1 MALAYLS
8 QSLADIERT
17 ETMSSSISHLSS
29 QSNSACL
36 TIFRCLFPHG
46 LCTVS
51 RKMQWR
57 RLGRTYEHLNLCDK
71 VEIVRRRTSQRRTCR
86 PRVITGTGGVELIP
100 ASMASSKSRG
110 LASTTIVRISQCL
123 VAHPPTCGEL
133 SGLVDHADR
142 PRSSW
147 KLATPPILG
156 VMQTGAPC
164 RRWHVGEGLSPA
176 RQFSRSRSRTRL
188 GSGRYS

>member
-1 MALAYLS
+1 MDLAYLS

-110 LASTTIVRISQCL
+110 LADKFDPRDEGNKD
-123 VAHPPTCGEL
+123 HL
-133 SGLVDHADR
+133 SA
-142 PRSSW
+142 
-147 KLATPPILG
+147 I
-156 VMQTGAPC
+156 
-164 RRWHVGEGLSPA
+164 
-176 RQFSRSRSRTRL
+176 QFKDA
-188 GSGRYS
+188 

>member
-1 MALAYLS
+1 MDLAYLS

-110 LASTTIVRISQCL
+110 LASTTIVRLSQCL

-133 SGLVDHADR
+133 SGLIGAR
-142 PRSSW
+142 LPGLGRQAIPRHLWPGAAFGSNALHQDMCVVHSHN
-147 KLATPPILG
+147 LSPIL
-156 VMQTGAPC
+156 
-164 RRWHVGEGLSPA
+164 PA
-176 RQFSRSRSRTRL
+176 LPRKSA
-188 GSGRYS
+188 

>member
-110 LASTTIVRISQCL
+110 LASTTIVRLSQCL

-133 SGLVDHADR
+133 SGLALPDQPVEHRVRHA
-142 PRSSW
+142 
-147 KLATPPILG
+147 APP
-156 VMQTGAPC
+156 P
-164 RRWHVGEGLSPA
+164 GEPPA
-176 RQFSRSRSRTRL
+176 
-188 GSGRYS
+188 